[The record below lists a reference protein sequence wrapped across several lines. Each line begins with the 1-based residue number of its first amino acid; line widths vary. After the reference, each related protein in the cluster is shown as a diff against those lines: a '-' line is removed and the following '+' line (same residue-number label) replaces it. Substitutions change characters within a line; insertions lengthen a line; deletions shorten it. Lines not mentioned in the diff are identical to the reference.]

1 MNEQMNQKIEGK
13 GEVTMSLYEINQSL
27 ISQLPPYDEE
37 KVDDLIERI
46 NHWDLDKNCRVTYY
60 MMLNNDKHY
69 YTIFKYEDKATHTDF
84 NTLGKG
90 VVVLLKE
97 MGYTIMSDEI
107 YDDHCEIWVKD
118 DIETVAYLL
127 FPYDQ
132 GVVTYG

>member
-1 MNEQMNQKIEGK
+1 MKKNKKTKVKGK

-46 NHWDLDKNCRVTYY
+46 NRWDISKNQRTTYY

-69 YTIFKYEDKATHTDF
+69 YTVLKYEDKLTNTDF
-84 NTLGKG
+84 PTLGKAIIF
-90 VVVLLKE
+90 LLKE
-97 MGYTIMSDEI
+97 MGYAIMSDEI

-118 DIETVAYLL
+118 DTETITYLV

-132 GVVTYG
+132 GVVLYG